1 MTKKEIVRMIQEIQD
16 MANDDAES
24 AHILE
29 DNLREDFIKYIAKR
43 KDCLGK
49 KARLILTTNNI
60 ILCKM
65 VCIDI

>member
-60 ILCKM
+60 DFARWCA
-65 VCIDI
+65 

>member
-43 KDCLGK
+43 KDYLGK

-60 ILCKM
+60 DFARWCA
-65 VCIDI
+65 

>member
-16 MANDDAES
+16 MANDAES

-43 KDCLGK
+43 KDYLGK

-60 ILCKM
+60 DFARWCA
-65 VCIDI
+65 